1 MNITVQHEVPYDKNL
16 ENKCLYSGDFF
27 GNEVCKYHV
36 LRDRTHGRKAPIE
49 RKKPKCTLFDVWL
62 PGEKQKCEQCM
73 KAIEAQKEEPK

>member
-16 ENKCLYSGDFF
+16 ENKCDYTTDFF

>member
-16 ENKCLYSGDFF
+16 ENKCLYAGDFF

-49 RKKPKCTLFDVWL
+49 RKTEMHIV
-62 PGEKQKCEQCM
+62 
-73 KAIEAQKEEPK
+73 